1 MEHSEFRNK
10 KEEAHADHPADE
22 EERCGYP
29 PGAECAACGGRCCRE
44 HGCVLAPDD
53 LLRALSGAAPA
64 AATPAA
70 AVTAGSEIL
79 PQKQKGGQPDAV
91 PDRATLLALFRD
103 QEKGLYA
110 VEYFRAPQGVCF
122 YVRMRHKC
130 YTFIG
135 SEAMGECIALGKNG
149 CMFSQEDRPRGGKM
163 LKSSPDRQCVQH
175 YTAEQMYEDWKP
187 YQELLSGIY
196 REWYARMREDGTFD
210 RCDEDYFA
218 WMKKNR
224 AAHNVSG
231 F

>member
-10 KEEAHADHPADE
+10 KEEARADHPADE
-22 EERCGYP
+22 ETRCGYP

-53 LLRALSGAAPA
+53 LLRALSGA
-64 AATPAA
+64 
-70 AVTAGSEIL
+70 
-79 PQKQKGGQPDAV
+79 V
-91 PDRATLLALFRD
+91 PDRATLLALFRN

-175 YTAEQMYEDWKP
+175 YTAEQMCEDWKP

-224 AAHNVSG
+224 TAHNVSG